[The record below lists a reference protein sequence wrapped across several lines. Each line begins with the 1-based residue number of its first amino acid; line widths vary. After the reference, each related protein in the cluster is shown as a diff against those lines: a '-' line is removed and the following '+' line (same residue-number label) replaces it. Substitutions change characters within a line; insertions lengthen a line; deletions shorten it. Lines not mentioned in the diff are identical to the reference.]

1 VKSLQE
7 LFWLLCL
14 DWLLLVSMLEL
25 QDLELVQVLVML
37 VLEDQ
42 WDRDWE
48 LVSMLVG
55 LEGKRMVVGVELG
68 LLNWTVLVWEMLVG
82 DEQMG

>member
-1 VKSLQE
+1 MKSLQE

>member
-1 VKSLQE
+1 
-7 LFWLLCL
+7 
-14 DWLLLVSMLEL
+14 MLEL